1 MDIEKKIDTFNL
13 LQTTT
18 VTILS
23 EIPYLNLLIGRGAIF
38 FLLLSV
44 ILPLNLL
51 TGSDLNT
58 ENSKW

>member
-23 EIPYLNLLIGRGAIF
+23 EIPYLNLLIARCAIF
-38 FLLLSV
+38 FLLLFM